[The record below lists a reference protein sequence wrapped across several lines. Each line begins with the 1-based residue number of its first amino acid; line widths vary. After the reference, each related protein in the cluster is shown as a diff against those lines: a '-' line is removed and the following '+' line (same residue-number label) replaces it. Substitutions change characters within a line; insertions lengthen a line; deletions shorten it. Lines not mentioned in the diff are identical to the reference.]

1 MDAFRASGLGTRRA
15 PRPHTQAR
23 RDGSAG
29 QAYPIGWVKGN
40 RQMFRRVD
48 PLRRAIPRDRLGLRH
63 VGPPNASGVRRDRD
77 VAVGRRLPEVE
88 AALPLPPSGRGW
100 GARIARRQQER
111 GQAPADR
118 PNRPAHGRRG
128 GGTERRVLDL
138 DPDQGNVA
146 GELGDKVAGQ
156 HRGGERA
163 RGGIEPGS
171 FLPVEPADGPRGV
184 NQVASACLAVPLV
197 PV

>member
-1 MDAFRASGLGTRRA
+1 MLPVFVEIATLQWG
-15 PRPHTQAR
+15 
-23 RDGSAG
+23 
-29 QAYPIGWVKGN
+29 
-40 RQMFRRVD
+40 
-48 PLRRAIPRDRLGLRH
+48 
-63 VGPPNASGVRRDRD
+63 GVCPKS
-77 VAVGRRLPEVE
+77 RRLS
-88 AALPLPPSGRGW
+88 LPPSGRGW
-100 GARIARRQQER
+100 GLTLLGASRSVVRPGRPTQSPGARAER
-111 GQAPADR
+111 
-118 PNRPAHGRRG
+118 